1 MHLAPLLD
9 DGRDASDFWWLEA
22 SPTSPRALG
31 CAVKGSVGR
40 SLKQALAK
48 CAVRLSTTIKVT
60 NQAAVELVLSAQRV
74 PSQLEIEGSILT
86 PGWISAHRHAVRGA
100 A

>member
-31 CAVKGSVGR
+31 RAVKGSVGR
-40 SLKQALAK
+40 SLKQALTEY
-48 CAVRLSTTIKVT
+48 AVRLSTTIKVT

-86 PGWISAHRHAVRGA
+86 PGWISPHRHAVRGA